1 MKQKTLAEL
10 LNDRFREIPD
20 NNIYFHYRSNIV
32 ELDGTRETVN
42 KHSVPPELVKAC
54 HWFSDIWIY
63 VRITIREGIEKHKGI
78 PFASVCFFQEIEGD
92 LEPLFRAEWDSFVP
106 TDGYNHPQPHWH
118 ISNMR
123 DSLLSFNN
131 LTVESDSSE
140 AGDYA
145 ALLSDHVSDFVN
157 IYAMHFAMA
166 GNWCFDSNMINEC
179 TSEIQLVDWIWN
191 LLSHIQKEI
200 EYVKNR

>member
-1 MKQKTLAEL
+1 MKQKTLVEL

-20 NNIYFHYRSNIV
+20 NNIYFRYRSNIV
-32 ELDGTRETVN
+32 ESDGTRETVN

-78 PFASVCFFQEIEGD
+78 PFASVCFFQEIEGV
-92 LEPLFRAEWDSFVP
+92 LEPVFRAEWDSFVP

-123 DSLLSFNN
+123 DSLLSFNK
-131 LTVESDSSE
+131 LTVENDSSE

-166 GNWCFDSNMINEC
+166 GNWYSDSNMINEC